1 MDRSI
6 EQLETALREAQL
18 ALDRIN
24 RAPSVEPAALR
35 AAERVR
41 QSARDALARA
51 IAARKAA
58 EKKTP
63 PAGIGAQNAHP
74 LTPGPLTWLSA

>member
-6 EQLETALREAQL
+6 EQLEKALREAQL
-18 ALDRIN
+18 ALDRVS
-24 RAPSVEPAALR
+24 RAPDAEPAALL

-41 QSARDALARA
+41 QGARDVLARA
-51 IAARKAA
+51 LAARKAA

-63 PAGIGAQNAHP
+63 PAGNGAQNRRS
-74 LTPGPLTWLSA
+74 LTSGPVTRLSA